1 MGRMFLLL
9 FEAERILSVAPKYQN
24 LIWLRGPLHLLH
36 TSKREVNVA
45 ALKKFLV
52 RGFRMMIH
60 CVLKLLMASFHLL
73 HHKRHFSSGLLRT

>member
-36 TSKREVNVA
+36 LREVNVA

-73 HHKRHFSSGLLRT
+73 HHKRHFSSGLQLT